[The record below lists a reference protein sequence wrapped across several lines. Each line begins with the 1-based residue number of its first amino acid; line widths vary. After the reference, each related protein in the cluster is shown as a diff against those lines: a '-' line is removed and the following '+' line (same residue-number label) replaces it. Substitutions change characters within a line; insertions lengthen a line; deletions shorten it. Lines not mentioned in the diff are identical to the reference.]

1 MVATGDKTERVYE
14 HVVARHL
21 RGEYAPGDKLVIA
34 RLAEATG
41 VSAVPVREALRR
53 LEADGIVEYTHQR
66 GFRARSLD
74 PDEVVEALEAHG
86 AIEAVAVA
94 LAVPRLGPEVVVG
107 LREANALMRTAV
119 ADGDE
124 AGFAEASLAFHRRL
138 ISACPNRYIRQ
149 ALEQPGLRGAALRA
163 AAVVLTPERS
173 ERVLAEHDEVIAAL
187 EAGAD
192 PEAIARMVSRH
203 RAANVAAYRLVAVR
217 S

>member
-1 MVATGDKTERVYE
+1 MVTTGRSGRTRDSTEREAHRVVATGDKTERVYE

-124 AGFAEASLAFHRRL
+124 AGFAEASLAFHRRGRR
-138 ISACPNRYIRQ
+138 ADAR
-149 ALEQPGLRGAALRA
+149 AFGAGARGARRGHRRA
-163 AAVVLTPERS
+163 GGGGRP
-173 ERVLAEHDEVIAAL
+173 
-187 EAGAD
+187 
-192 PEAIARMVSRH
+192 
-203 RAANVAAYRLVAVR
+203 
-217 S
+217 